1 MNKRLSYVGRL
12 TDIAEKLSSA
22 NPSMSKDESQS
33 IISDLYVVLFE
44 IRDNFSILQEA
55 KLVEKKLASFSQ
67 NTLPVQILVFS
78 ITSLANAIAKT
89 EGVFTKS
96 DIARASLI
104 DSISNMSD
112 ENVAKL
118 AAYAS
123 TLSES

>member
-1 MNKRLSYVGRL
+1 MINKRLSYIGRL
-12 TDIAEKLSSA
+12 TDIAEKLSSSS
-22 NPSMSKDESQS
+22 SMSKDESQT
-33 IISDLYVVLFE
+33 ILSDLYVVLFE
-44 IRDNFSILQEA
+44 IRDNFSILQEV

-67 NTLPVQILVFS
+67 NMLPVQILVFS
-78 ITSLANAIAKT
+78 ITALANAIAKA

-96 DIARASLI
+96 DIVRAALI

>member
-22 NPSMSKDESQS
+22 NSSMSKDESQS

>member
-1 MNKRLSYVGRL
+1 MNKRLAFIERL
-12 TDIAEKLSSA
+12 RDIAEKLSH

-55 KLVEKKLASFSQ
+55 KMVEKKLASFSQ
-67 NTLPVQILVFS
+67 NALPVQILIFS
-78 ITSLANAIAKT
+78 ISSLANAIAKT

-112 ENVAKL
+112 ENVTKL